1 MLVNQIESC
10 DGKRISH
17 KPFGSKKLTKDGDW
31 VNEIK
36 KKGFWK
42 NESELKQAIEDLTD
56 EIDMLTGKSKQDLKN
71 DIQTIK
77 NRLKELQTKDGSD
90 TFTQD
95 PPTKDRLT
103 EKQYKEKT
111 KFLEGQ
117 IKMAGKDDPHYKDL
131 VDQLNKL
138 RKEYGELPYVE
149 DKYTAKDDKEVE
161 IKRLKNLLRQMENQM
176 SNYMPDKERALYQ
189 RRIDEAD
196 AKLQKLLSED
206 SKVEDKYTGDPL
218 REGSSQEAISHNIA
232 VERNAGKK
240 QDQAVA
246 IAMNKAGKSYKD
258 TALKAL
264 DSLRKGTRDVSISLI
279 TPRDVLNANFKKGM
293 QLQENIRK
301 VEKEFGSKL
310 TEAELDHIKVLY
322 FESSKNLKGK

>member
-1 MLVNQIESC
+1 
-10 DGKRISH
+10 
-17 KPFGSKKLTKDGDW
+17 
-31 VNEIK
+31 
-36 KKGFWK
+36 
-42 NESELKQAIEDLTD
+42 
-56 EIDMLTGKSKQDLKN
+56 
-71 DIQTIK
+71 
-77 NRLKELQTKDGSD
+77 
-90 TFTQD
+90 
-95 PPTKDRLT
+95 
-103 EKQYKEKT
+103 
-111 KFLEGQ
+111 
-117 IKMAGKDDPHYKDL
+117 
-131 VDQLNKL
+131 
-138 RKEYGELPYVE
+138 
-149 DKYTAKDDKEVE
+149 
-161 IKRLKNLLRQMENQM
+161 
-176 SNYMPDKERALYQ
+176 
-189 RRIDEAD
+189 
-196 AKLQKLLSED
+196 
-206 SKVEDKYTGDPL
+206 L